1 MNILKLQILVLID
14 KYHKVTEVAQSLKLK
29 QPTVSFHMKKM
40 EQELGVRLFEIGRG
54 RTSLTGA
61 GKVLLNYAKQITT
74 LDASA
79 RQALK
84 DYTTQHAAQI
94 RIAAEEIPGNF
105 ILPTLI
111 ANYSSRYP
119 TASVKLV
126 IQTRDK
132 VLSMLATG
140 EVDIGFTHQQ
150 PDASLGLSSS
160 LILEDGI
167 GIIHSVA
174 DFDHIG
180 HETFEPH
187 NSENRAI
194 KEQVAKHRITDDRG
208 TNDHGTDNRGTN
220 HLVAGHRTADYQDR
234 EHLAT
239 GNGSIK
245 WGTTGSSIT
254 ERWVEEQMKANRFI
268 VQDATS
274 LLGQFVQRWCEHRE
288 LNHNAA
294 LEMNSIQALAGMVLN
309 TNLLSF
315 YPRIASYQLPQSLN
329 WQAVSVGQG
338 TDSSPLYRY
347 QVWMHSRGDSLGPAG
362 EQLTALI
369 NEWSRRILEKE
380 TAVHSG

>member
-40 EQELGVRLFEIGRG
+40 EQELGVRLFETGRG

-61 GKVLLNYAKQITT
+61 GKVLLHYAKQITA

-84 DYTTQHAAQI
+84 DYTTQHATHI
-94 RIAAEEIPGNF
+94 RVAAEDIIGNF

-126 IQTRDK
+126 IQTREK

-140 EVDIGFTHQQ
+140 EVDIGFTHEQ

-160 LILEDGI
+160 VILEDEI
-167 GIIHSVA
+167 GIMHSVD

-180 HETFEPH
+180 QETFESH
-187 NSENRAI
+187 N
-194 KEQVAKHRITDDRG
+194 
-208 TNDHGTDNRGTN
+208 
-220 HLVAGHRTADYQDR
+220 R
-234 EHLAT
+234 E
-239 GNGSIK
+239 
-245 WGTTGSSIT
+245 IT
-254 ERWVEEQMKANRFI
+254 EPWVEEQIKANRFI

-274 LLGQFVQRWCEHRE
+274 LLGQFAQRWCEHRE

-315 YPRIASYQLPQSLN
+315 YPRIASYQLPQALN
-329 WQAVSVGQG
+329 WQAISVEQG

-347 QVWMHSRGDSLGPAG
+347 QVWMHSRGGALSPAG
-362 EQLTALI
+362 EQLTAFI
-369 NEWSRRILEKE
+369 NEWSMRE
-380 TAVHSG
+380 A

>member
-40 EQELGVRLFEIGRG
+40 EQELSVRLFETGRG

-61 GKVLLNYAKQITT
+61 GKVLLHYAKQITA

-84 DYTTQHAAQI
+84 DYTTQHATHI
-94 RIAAEEIPGNF
+94 RVAAEDIIGNF

-119 TASVKLV
+119 AASVKLV
-126 IQTRDK
+126 IQTREK
-132 VLSMLATG
+132 VLSMLAAG
-140 EVDIGFTHQQ
+140 EVDIGFTHKQ

-160 LILEDGI
+160 VILEDEI
-167 GIIHSVA
+167 GIIHSVD
-174 DFDHIG
+174 DFGHIG
-180 HETFEPH
+180 HETFEAH
-187 NSENRAI
+187 NRENRAA
-194 KEQVAKHRITDDRG
+194 EDRVAKHRTADDRG
-208 TNDHGTDNRGTN
+208 TQHQAAD
-220 HLVAGHRTADYQDR
+220 HRTAENQGR
-234 EHLAT
+234 EQQ
-239 GNGSIK
+239 
-245 WGTTGSSIT
+245 TTEHGVTERGVTEFWIT
-254 ERWVEEQMKANRFI
+254 ELWVEEQIKANRFI

-274 LLGQFVQRWCEHRE
+274 LLGQFAQRWCEHRK
-288 LNHNAA
+288 LSHNAA

-338 TDSSPLYRY
+338 TDSSALYRY
-347 QVWMHSRGDSLGPAG
+347 QVWMHSRGGALSPAG
-362 EQLTALI
+362 EQLTAFI
-369 NEWSRRILEKE
+369 NEWSIRRLEKE
-380 TAVHSG
+380 TTAHLDRLQL